1 MTLSYVSLKNFRRH
15 KNLFLNFSEETNYIV
30 GGNGQGKTSIL
41 ESIYF
46 LCTTKGYNSKK
57 EKDAVN
63 FESSQ
68 FEITGNFKDLTEYK
82 VRMLYSIE
90 ENKKFYF
97 QNDKQIFRSTDI
109 IGNFP
114 VVVLTPSDHAITQG
128 APVDR
133 RRFFDSVISQS
144 SQLYLKTLFDYNK
157 TLRQRASLLNQL
169 REKRTKHLFDELE
182 AWTSKLIKTGSQIID
197 YRKNFIL
204 NFTNY
209 VKDSY
214 KMIMQHNEN
223 PSIEYSS
230 LENLDIGNTEEIF
243 AHIINQKKE
252 EEIKRGISLVGPHR
266 DDFIFKLDDLELKT
280 FGSQGQHK
288 TFQVALKFA
297 QFFYLKENTGKNPIF
312 LFDDVFGELDTERS
326 SRISEYLGQIG
337 QSFITITDFSN
348 LPFIQSHK
356 KDNIIKLSQGEALY
370 A

>member
-1 MTLSYVSLKNFRRH
+1 MILSYVNLKNFRRH
-15 KNLFLNFSEETNYIV
+15 KNLFLNFSEGVNYIV

-63 FESSQ
+63 FESRE
-68 FEITGNFKDLTEYK
+68 FEITGIFKDLTENK
-82 VRMLYSIE
+82 IRMLYSAE
-90 ENKKFYF
+90 ENRKYYF
-97 QNDKQIFRSTDI
+97 QNDKQVLRSADI
-109 IGNFP
+109 IGSFP
-114 VVVLTPSDHAITQG
+114 VVVLTPADHAITQG
-128 APVDR
+128 APGDR

-144 SQLYLKTLFDYNK
+144 SQLYLKTLLDYNK

-169 REKRTKHLFDELE
+169 KERRNKSLFEELE
-182 AWTSKLIKTGSQIID
+182 AWTDKLIKTGSQIIN
-197 YRKNFIL
+197 YRRSFIYD
-204 NFTNY
+204 FTGF

-214 KMIMQHNEN
+214 KMIMGHSEN
-223 PSIEYSS
+223 PLIEYSF
-230 LENLDIGNTEEIF
+230 LDNFENENIEDLF
-243 AHIINQKKE
+243 AYLIAQKKE
-252 EEIKRGISLVGPHR
+252 EEIKRGSSLVGPHR
-266 DDFIFKLDDLELKT
+266 DDFIFKLDDLELKI

-326 SRISEYLGQIG
+326 SKISEYLGRIG

-356 KDNIIKLSQGEALY
+356 KDNVIKLSQGEAQY